1 MRVCKASPYNLN
13 MEQGLLFAIPS
24 SLMVNQTISPTI
36 NITNEEIKN
45 KIKDIENEWKK

>member
-1 MRVCKASPYNLN
+1 MSPYSNNLS
-13 MEQGLLFAIPS
+13 MAQEVLFAIS
-24 SLMVNQTISPTI
+24 GGLIVNQTFSPTI

>member
-1 MRVCKASPYNLN
+1 MSPYPNYLSIG
-13 MEQGLLFAIPS
+13 QGVLFAIS
-24 SLMVNQTISPTI
+24 GGLIVNQTISPTI